1 MTYHVFHNPLL
12 DQICNSPYCQPN
24 NSYDLSSENLL
35 LDDELSKID
44 IFLYSH
50 HLSGS
55 YRIDIRI
62 HIVLRFFFFGSQF

>member
-1 MTYHVFHNPLL
+1 MFSTTHSQIRFEILL
-12 DQICNSPYCQPN
+12 TANRTILMILVQRIY
-24 NSYDLSSENLL
+24 YWI
-35 LDDELSKID
+35 DELSKID

-62 HIVLRFFFFGSQF
+62 HIVLRFFFFVSQF